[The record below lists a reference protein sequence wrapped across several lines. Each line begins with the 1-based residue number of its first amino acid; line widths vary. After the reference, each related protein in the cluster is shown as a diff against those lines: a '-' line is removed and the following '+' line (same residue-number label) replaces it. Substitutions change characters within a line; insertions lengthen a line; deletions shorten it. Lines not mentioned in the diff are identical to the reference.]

1 MKRSLPR
8 FSRTLA
14 LAAPAVALTTTRADA
29 DIFMKADNLLGES
42 RTTTHKDWIEVLSMS
57 YGVKNSATLG
67 SGGTGG
73 TGGIYPGKSEGGEL
87 TITKLLDSSSPALF
101 LKCAKGE
108 PILELKLEFEQLSS
122 TMPVVYY
129 RITLSN
135 VLVTKMEPDANEDQ
149 RPSETVSFAYERI
162 KVEYYK
168 TDSKG
173 GVPSTPTTVNWDF
186 ANNK

>member
-1 MKRSLPR
+1 MIRSLPR

-29 DIFMKADNLLGES
+29 GIFMKADNLLGES
-42 RTTTHKDWIEVLSMS
+42 RTTTHKDWIEVISMA
-57 YGVKNSATLG
+57 YGVKNTASLG
-67 SGGTGG
+67 AGG

-87 TITKLLDSSSPALF
+87 SITKLLDSSSPALF

-108 PILELKLEFEQLSS
+108 PILELKLEFEQVTS
-122 TMPVVYY
+122 TMPAVYY
-129 RITLSN
+129 RVTLTN
-135 VLVTKMEPDANEDQ
+135 VLVTKMEPDARDNN

-168 TDSKG
+168 TDTKG
-173 GVPSTPTTVNWDF
+173 GVPSTPTTTVNWDF
-186 ANNK
+186 VNNK